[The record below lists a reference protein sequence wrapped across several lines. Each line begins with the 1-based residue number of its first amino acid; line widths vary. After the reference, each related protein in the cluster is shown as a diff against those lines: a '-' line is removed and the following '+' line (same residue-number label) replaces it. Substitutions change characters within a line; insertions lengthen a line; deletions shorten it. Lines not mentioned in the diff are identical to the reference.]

1 MAAVAD
7 GLEDWA
13 VEFGVMAGFLGL
25 GVEGFEAVVFS
36 FAGIGVVAGEP
47 SEAEVRIPDIASQ
60 AVIKDRVAI
69 QRRITDG

>member
-1 MAAVAD
+1 
-7 GLEDWA
+7 
-13 VEFGVMAGFLGL
+13 MAGFLGL

-36 FAGIGVVAGEP
+36 FAGMGVVAGAP
-47 SEAEVRIPDIASQ
+47 SEANVRIPDNASQ